1 MMNLADFGSQS
12 MVAPLKRVLMR
23 RPDGSFAV
31 EKPAEWNYSSQPI
44 LEIAQEEHDG
54 LAGLLRDAGAEV
66 LYHDQLLPALA
77 DAIFVYD
84 PVLMTS
90 RGAVILSMGKEL
102 RRGEEAPLA
111 GRLKELGI
119 PIVGTLTGEARAE
132 GGDLFWL
139 DNQTLCAGCGFRTNP
154 AGIEQLR
161 LILEP
166 LGVRVI
172 AADLPY
178 FTGPV
183 ACLHLLSLLSLVSE
197 DCAVVYLPLLP
208 VVIWRA
214 LKERGFRLIE
224 VPAEEFETMG
234 PNILALGKGRCVALE
249 GNPVT
254 RQGLENAGLEVRT
267 YRGNEL
273 SLKAEGGP
281 TCLTLPLLRQ

>member
-1 MMNLADFGSQS
+1 
-12 MVAPLKRVLMR
+12 MVGPLRRVLMR
-23 RPDGSFAV
+23 RPDPAFSV
-31 EKPAEWNYSSQPI
+31 EKPAAWNYSSRPI
-44 LEIAQEEHDG
+44 LATAQEEHDG
-54 LAGLLRDAGAEV
+54 LARLLRDAGAEV
-66 LYHDQLLPALA
+66 VYHDVLLPGLA

-111 GRLKELGI
+111 DRLEGLGV
-119 PIVGTLTGEARAE
+119 PIIGALTGEARAE
-132 GGDLFWL
+132 GGDLFWI
-139 DNQTLCAGCGFRTNP
+139 DNRTLCAGCGFRTNQ
-154 AGIEQLR
+154 AGIDQLR

-172 AADLPY
+172 SADLPY
-178 FTGPV
+178 YTGPV

-208 VVIWRA
+208 VVVWKA
-214 LKERGFRLIE
+214 LKDRGFRLIE
-224 VPAEEFETMG
+224 VPAGEFQTMG
-234 PNILALGKGRCVALE
+234 PNILALGRGRCVALE
-249 GNPVT
+249 GNPLT
-254 RQGLENAGLEVRT
+254 LRGLEKAGIEVLT